1 MIFMLPDKD
10 TMGLFRAQFWQLA
23 QYSSW
28 AFFFFF
34 FPFYLIDQ
42 VQKDVV

>member
-10 TMGLFRAQFWQLA
+10 TMGLFRAEFWQLA

-28 AFFFFF
+28 PFFFFS
-34 FPFYLIDQ
+34 FYLIDQ

>member
-10 TMGLFRAQFWQLA
+10 TMGLFRAEFWQLA

-34 FPFYLIDQ
+34 SFYLIDQ